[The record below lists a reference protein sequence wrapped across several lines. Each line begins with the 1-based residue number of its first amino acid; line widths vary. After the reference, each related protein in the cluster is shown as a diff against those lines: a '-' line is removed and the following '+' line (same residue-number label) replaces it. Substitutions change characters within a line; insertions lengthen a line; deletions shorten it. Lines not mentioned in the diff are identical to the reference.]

1 MQAVEIRSYSRSRLK
16 EKSLP
21 FSDTMLFHNSLDSQI
36 VCKRAVLKIPCNE
49 SIITTALLSRSWGG
63 GVLTPR
69 GDGWWPGS
77 MAGIPPIASEAPPV
91 SLRGSIVY

>member
-1 MQAVEIRSYSRSRLK
+1 MQAVEIRSYSMSRLK

-36 VCKRAVLKIPCNE
+36 VYKRAVLKIPCNE
-49 SIITTALLSRSWGG
+49 SISRSWGG

-69 GDGWWPGS
+69 GDGWWPSS

-91 SLRGSIVY
+91 SLGGSIVY